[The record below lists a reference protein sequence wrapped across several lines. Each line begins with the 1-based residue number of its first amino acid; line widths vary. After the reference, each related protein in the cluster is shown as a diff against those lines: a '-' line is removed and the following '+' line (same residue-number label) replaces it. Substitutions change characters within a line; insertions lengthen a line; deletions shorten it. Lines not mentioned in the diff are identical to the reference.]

1 MVKQDSV
8 VKLRNLVVPCARKES
23 KAGCGYL
30 ESYRVMPAY
39 SRERMDAIFD
49 YGNKK
54 SCLVLRQL

>member
-8 VKLRNLVVPCARKES
+8 VKLRNLLVPCARKEN

-49 YGNKK
+49 
-54 SCLVLRQL
+54 